1 LASIQSTPA
10 TSWLFPAAAIGFF
23 ALAKTGVLPPAAVAV
38 GLLPILFGTVFAAVH
53 HAEVIGARV
62 GEPFGTLVLSLAV
75 TVIEVALII
84 SVMLGDQ
91 PAPTLMRDTMFAVV
105 MIVMNGVVGLCILI
119 GGLKHGEQSFR
130 VTGASAYLVVLL
142 AMSVL
147 TMVMPNYTV
156 TQDGPIYA
164 PPQLA
169 FVSAVTLLLYA
180 VFLYIQTMRHRE
192 YFLPTAELV
201 AEAEAFRPGVRQ
213 TWISLVLLLVA
224 LVGVILLSKPFG
236 ELAGR
241 LVALIGAPEAVIGVL
256 VAMLVL
262 LPEFITALRA
272 AQADR
277 LQQSINL
284 ALGSSLCTIGLT
296 VPAVALTTWFIGLPL
311 VLGLGAKELVL
322 LALSLATSLLT
333 FGTGRTNILHGFV
346 HLVLF
351 ATFVFL
357 TFVP

>member
-1 LASIQSTPA
+1 MASIQSTPA
-10 TSWLFPAAAIGFF
+10 TSWLFPGAAIAFV
-23 ALAKTGVLPPAAVAV
+23 ALAKLGALPAAAVAI

-84 SVMLGDQ
+84 SVMLGDE

-119 GGLKHGEQSFR
+119 GGLKHHEQSFR
-130 VTGASAYLVVLL
+130 VTGASAYLTVLL

-180 VFLYIQTMRHRE
+180 AFLYIQTMRHRD
-192 YFLPTAELV
+192 YFLPTPQLV
-201 AEAEAFRPGVRQ
+201 AEAEAFRPGLRQ
-213 TWISLVLLLVA
+213 TWISFALLLVA

-241 LVALIGAPEAVIGVL
+241 LVAYIGAPEAVIGVL

-262 LPEFITALRA
+262 LPEFITAVRA

-296 VPAVALTTWFIGLPL
+296 VPAVALTTGVLGLPL
-311 VLGLGAKELVL
+311 VLGLGTKETVL
-322 LALSLATSLLT
+322 LALSLMTSLLT
-333 FGTGRTNILHGFV
+333 FGTGRSNILHGFV